1 MVMMPDR
8 VNLNRLFFILIL
20 TGILPF
26 GLACR
31 NALARADWLGVLLY
45 TGVYLW
51 ICASAFLISVLYRNV
66 RENISR
72 QRALEEKLVQAEKFK
87 ALSLLADSAAH
98 DLNNI
103 LSGLATYPE
112 ILMMDP
118 GLDPRLRQG
127 LSLIK
132 DSGRK
137 AADVVGDLL
146 TISRGGSMEMETL
159 HINSVLE
166 RYLCSRDFDKIKA
179 AHGEADIEFSA
190 EPELLTVKGAYL
202 HIEKII
208 MNLALNAV
216 ENASGI
222 KDGRVTIT
230 TINRFID
237 PSMPGHEDMI
247 QGEYAVLTVA
257 DNGPGMDEKKITKIF
272 EPFFTTRELGRSGTG
287 LGLTLVRHL
296 VQDHQGFIK
305 AFSNAKGTRFD
316 LFFPAL
322 RPDMS
327 QKTDSQNTNKN
338 WPDDIKGNGRS
349 VLVVDGLKDQ
359 QRIVL
364 GLLEKLGYRAKAVDT
379 GDEAVEAVTKA
390 PVDLIIL
397 DTVMTPPLG
406 GLETCR
412 RIRQVRPGQKIIP
425 AGGYPEPDDAP
436 PARDWCAGSFVKKPY
451 TLMDMGIAIKEEL
464 ENEWKS

>member
-1 MVMMPDR
+1 MMPDR

-31 NALARADWLGVLLY
+31 NALAKADWLGVLLY

-51 ICASAFLISVLYRNV
+51 ICVSAFFISILYRNMA
-66 RENISR
+66 ENFSR
-72 QRALEEKLVQAEKFK
+72 QRVLEEKLIQAEKFK
-87 ALSLLADSAAH
+87 ALALLADSAAH

-146 TISRGGSMEMETL
+146 TISRGAGEDMETL
-159 HINSVLE
+159 QINAVLE
-166 RYLCSRDFDKIKA
+166 RYLCSRDFEKIKA
-179 AHGEADIEFSA
+179 AYKEVDIEFCA
-190 EPELLTVKGAYL
+190 EPELLMIRGAYL

-208 MNLALNAV
+208 MNLVLNAV
-216 ENASGI
+216 ENVSETTG
-222 KDGRVTIT
+222 GRVTIT
-230 TINRFID
+230 TANRFID
-237 PSMPGHEDMI
+237 PSMPGFEDMG
-247 QGEYAVLTVA
+247 QGDYAVLTVA
-257 DNGPGMDEKKITKIF
+257 DNGPGMDEERSGKIF
-272 EPFFTTRELGRSGTG
+272 EPFFTTRELGRGGTG
-287 LGLTLVRHL
+287 LGLTLVRHA
-296 VQDHQGFIK
+296 VQDHRGFIR
-305 AFSNAKGTRFD
+305 ASSHAGRTRFD

-322 RPDMS
+322 RPDIS
-327 QKTDSQNTNKN
+327 RK
-338 WPDDIKGNGRS
+338 PGKGH
-349 VLVVDGLKDQ
+349 
-359 QRIVL
+359 
-364 GLLEKLGYRAKAVDT
+364 
-379 GDEAVEAVTKA
+379 
-390 PVDLIIL
+390 
-397 DTVMTPPLG
+397 
-406 GLETCR
+406 
-412 RIRQVRPGQKIIP
+412 
-425 AGGYPEPDDAP
+425 PEPDDAP
-436 PARDWCAGSFVKKPY
+436 AARDSCAGSFVKKPY